1 VDRAALPT
9 PDSANT
15 LRDDTFVAPR
25 TPTEQKLA
33 EILAP
38 LLGLDQVSVEDNFF
52 MLGGHSLLAAQVVA
66 RVRDAFGV
74 ELTLRS
80 LFDHSTVEGISAGIE
95 QLVLAKLE
103 AMSEEEVQRALIDT
117 GVPGG
122 AWKNR
127 E

>member
-1 VDRAALPT
+1 
-9 PDSANT
+9 
-15 LRDDTFVAPR
+15 
-25 TPTEQKLA
+25 
-33 EILAP
+33 
-38 LLGLDQVSVEDNFF
+38 
-52 MLGGHSLLAAQVVA
+52 MAAQVVA

-103 AMSEEEVQRALIDT
+103 AMSEEEVQHALIDT
-117 GVPGG
+117 GVPG